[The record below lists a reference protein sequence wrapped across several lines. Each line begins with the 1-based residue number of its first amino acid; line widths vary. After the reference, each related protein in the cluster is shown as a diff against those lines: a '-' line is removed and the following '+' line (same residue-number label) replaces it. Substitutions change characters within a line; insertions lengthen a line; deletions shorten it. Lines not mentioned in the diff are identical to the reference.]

1 MALSRDENA
10 VVDREVRDLLA
21 RSRAF
26 GSLPP
31 REREQLVE
39 RTTRIASRMIAHE
52 LGAPVAQTA
61 HAPARSQARVPDDPY
76 ALALDDPSSGFPFS
90 PPGTAPPASGTPTP
104 DDKWRPDERFRA
116 EGIAAGVTQAARLVK
131 EVDFPA
137 FVASLVK
144 GTFQAVV
151 DASIQQMD
159 AYGKLVQQVAQSL
172 NDFADDHV
180 GDEEGQKKLISKY
193 PNIFEMAPDKKS
205 GTAKLQVKDDFDS
218 DSMPDFTAELGLEE
232 PVTDIDEDS
241 LPKLVTA
248 AKLEIARGRQ
258 QLLATTI
265 LMGINRIIVTDGK
278 INAKIKFDFTA
289 TDSMTRDG
297 RVSDYDTSQKI
308 VQDYDVGI
316 GDRYVKGH
324 FERPVPIQVS
334 STTGHTDATI
344 DATAKLSGEVSLN
357 FRSETFPLERMVNTD
372 QMLQL
377 NRAQSG
383 VRGAPAPAAAP
394 AVGAPAPAAAPAPAP
409 AKGP

>member
-1 MALSRDENA
+1 
-10 VVDREVRDLLA
+10 
-21 RSRAF
+21 
-26 GSLPP
+26 
-31 REREQLVE
+31 
-39 RTTRIASRMIAHE
+39 MI
-52 LGAPVAQTA
+52 
-61 HAPARSQARVPDDPY
+61 R
-76 ALALDDPSSGFPFS
+76 
-90 PPGTAPPASGTPTP
+90 
-104 DDKWRPDERFRA
+104 
-116 EGIAAGVTQAARLVK
+116 

-180 GDEEGQKKLISKY
+180 GDEDGQKKLISKY
-193 PNIFEMAPDKKS
+193 PNIFEMAPDRKS

-218 DSMPDFTAELGLEE
+218 DSMPDFSAELGLEE
-232 PVTDIDEDS
+232 PVTELDEDS
-241 LPKLVTA
+241 LPKLITA
-248 AKLEIARGRQ
+248 ARLEIARGRQ

-289 TDSMTRDG
+289 HDDMTRHGEDNA
-297 RVSDYDTSQKI
+297 YEKQ
-308 VQDYDVGI
+308 VQDYEVGI

-324 FERPVPIQVS
+324 FEKPVPLVV
-334 STTGHTDATI
+334 STTKADSVTEI
-344 DATAKLSGEVSLN
+344 DAVAKLSGEVSLN

-372 QMLQL
+372 QLFQL

-383 VRGAPAPAAAP
+383 VRGAPAPAATPAASAPPTAP
-394 AVGAPAPAAAPAPAP
+394 ASTPAP